1 MFEKD
6 QNFKRFYFYK
16 THRIT
21 LLFHC
26 VRACSP
32 VSFKSKQ
39 IQNIFTQT
47 FSRNFFKFQSTYFQ
61 EESGKICGTWQQLP
75 RRYRKQ
81 LRKDDL
87 YVQLTNEN
95 GDMIS
100 GRVAKHFGLRS
111 ELFSA
116 LITSDSSQGTKDQK
130 HSVEIS
136 GIFCHSDFT

>member
-1 MFEKD
+1 M
-6 QNFKRFYFYK
+6 
-16 THRIT
+16 
-21 LLFHC
+21 
-26 VRACSP
+26 RACSP

-116 LITSDSSQGTKDQK
+116 LITSDSSQGTMHKVWK
-130 HSVEIS
+130 NGKFPSAVN
-136 GIFCHSDFT
+136 IFHQINHLVKSTLCDFFI